1 MTYKTRVIG
10 ICYPC
15 LFGLEWHW
23 GVRVFQ
29 LPFLWR
35 GRYLYFLQRLLLGAC
50 RNCFLP
56 LNPGVLHL
64 ARCIWVLFEAFCAF
78 FTAGCETPK
87 WIAVANSPFL
97 SRIFEYSTSFPRC
110 SRSTR
115 WPISWASVKR
125 CRTSG
130 SFELMYIFGFCSS
143 SLTTTPEMVGSRG
156 GIRLRLQGLQLAV
169 LFRRLL
175 SFRLGVI

>member
-1 MTYKTRVIG
+1 MRFLGATGSVTYKTRVIG
-10 ICYPC
+10 ICYLC

-64 ARCIWVLFEAFCAF
+64 ARCLWVLFEAFCAF

-87 WIAVANSPFL
+87 WIAVANSPFYL
-97 SRIFEYSTSFPRC
+97 EFLRIRVLALAMIRRIHQHKIRAGHIYRC
-110 SRSTR
+110 
-115 WPISWASVKR
+115 
-125 CRTSG
+125 
-130 SFELMYIFGFCSS
+130 FGN
-143 SLTTTPEMVGSRG
+143 
-156 GIRLRLQGLQLAV
+156 Q
-169 LFRRLL
+169 
-175 SFRLGVI
+175 

>member
-1 MTYKTRVIG
+1 MSFR
-10 ICYPC
+10 
-15 LFGLEWHW
+15 L
-23 GVRVFQ
+23 GVALGCSGFQ

-87 WIAVANSPFL
+87 WIAVANSPFYLEFL
-97 SRIFEYSTSFPRC
+97 SIRRLFPGVR
-110 SRSTR
+110 
-115 WPISWASVKR
+115 V
-125 CRTSG
+125 
-130 SFELMYIFGFCSS
+130 
-143 SLTTTPEMVGSRG
+143 
-156 GIRLRLQGLQLAV
+156 RLDG
-169 LFRRLL
+169 LFRGR
-175 SFRLGVI
+175 V